1 MFWQR
6 LLTAAIGMPAA
17 LVLAWLGGWYLA
29 AAVALLTVVSL
40 RELYRM
46 AFARRREGSLAHSLF
61 LRSAPA
67 PGYAFGVLVPM
78 ACLALPESRFPGPY
92 FGVLGTLLGLTL
104 VVALVRFGL
113 GRARTEVV
121 VEGATVFLGTLYLPV
136 LFGYAIHLRQLA
148 SYVELWGVEAAP
160 PPGACW
166 LTLVLAACWAED
178 IAAYVVGKKLGRR
191 KLCPSL
197 SPAKTVEGAIA
208 GLAGSVLVTAAL
220 GAWFGLPVT
229 HGLALGALM
238 GVAGQL
244 GDLSESALK
253 RRAGVKDAG
262 AILPGHGGVLD
273 RFDSLLFNGP
283 LAFYYLRLVFGG

>member
-1 MFWQR
+1 
-6 LLTAAIGMPAA
+6 
-17 LVLAWLGGWYLA
+17 LAWVGGWYLA
-29 AAVALLTVVSL
+29 AVVALLTVGSL

-46 AFARRREGSLAHSLF
+46 AFARRPEGSLAHSLF

-67 PGYAFGVLVPM
+67 PGYVFGVLVPV
-78 ACLALPESRFPGPY
+78 ACLALPESRFPGSY
-92 FGVLGTLLGLTL
+92 LGVLGILLGLTL
-104 VVALVRFGL
+104 IVALVRFGL
-113 GRARTEVV
+113 GRARTVVV

-136 LFGYAIHLRQLA
+136 LFGYVIHLRQLA
-148 SYVELWGVEAAP
+148 SYGVELWGVEAAP
-160 PPGACW
+160 PAGACW
-166 LTLVLAACWAED
+166 LTLVLAGCWAED
-178 IAAYVVGKKLGRR
+178 IAAYLVGTRLGRR
-191 KLCPSL
+191 KLCPKI
-197 SPAKTVEGAIA
+197 SPGKTVEGAIA

-220 GAWFGLPVT
+220 GAWFGLPVV

-244 GDLSESALK
+244 GDLSESVLK

-262 AILPGHGGVLD
+262 AMLPGHGGVLD